1 MGVTKCKTVD
11 WHLSTYSLEHNI
23 FFYRNLTGISSLF
36 CLIKT
41 FTHFTTRLI
50 NEAHSWIW
58 ICRLQ
63 RTNGS
68 LLLFLAERYLFM
80 LASLPN
86 ILSFFKSVP
95 AQTVTYFCLIRGK
108 NPLLFLLH
116 LEHCGYLRPPL
127 PWSWSKAEHKLSL
140 KQLCLH
146 SLRNTSLRPSPH
158 SCVWLILLI
167 GFCSVFPQS
176 CDLVTSVTSTGP
188 SGMKQITFNKNCTGY

>member
-11 WHLSTYSLEHNI
+11 WHLSTYSLEHN

-95 AQTVTYFCLIRGK
+95 AQTIHTF
-108 NPLLFLLH
+108 
-116 LEHCGYLRPPL
+116 
-127 PWSWSKAEHKLSL
+127 
-140 KQLCLH
+140 
-146 SLRNTSLRPSPH
+146 
-158 SCVWLILLI
+158 VWLEAKTLCS
-167 GFCSVFPQS
+167 FCSILNTVAIWDLLYPGHDPKQSTNCHSSNCAYTLSGIPAWDHHPTLVFGWFFSSVSALFFPNP
-176 CDLVTSVTSTGP
+176 VTS
-188 SGMKQITFNKNCTGY
+188 